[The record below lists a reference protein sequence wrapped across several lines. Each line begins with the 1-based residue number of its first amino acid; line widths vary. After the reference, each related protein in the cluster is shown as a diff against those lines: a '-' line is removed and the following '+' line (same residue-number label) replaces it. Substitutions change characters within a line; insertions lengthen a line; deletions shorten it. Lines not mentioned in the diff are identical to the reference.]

1 MRISA
6 SKIIKQNELVVILV
20 LTNQKQSQVENG
32 SLTVDPPS
40 NVKVTSQ
47 DQGSELTWKGELK
60 GFGNVCIHYM
70 ES

>member
-1 MRISA
+1 M
-6 SKIIKQNELVVILV
+6 
-20 LTNQKQSQVENG
+20 LTNQKQFWVDNG
-32 SLTVDPPS
+32 SLTVDSPS

-47 DQGSELTWKGELK
+47 GKGSELTWKGELE